1 MSAPTDSNLFQKLGL
16 KHPLIVAPMAGGPS
30 SVELVAAA
38 SAAGALGAMGGAYS
52 NAAAI
57 EAFAD
62 QVRQRTDKPFA
73 INLFIP
79 HSIPEVG
86 LDQLERAV
94 EATAHY
100 RAELQLPPPQL
111 STPYEEDFDAQFEA
125 VLRIRPACFSFVFGL
140 LSADHVREAK
150 KADIPLIGTATTV
163 EEARTLEESGV
174 DAVTLQ
180 GFEAGGHRG
189 IFDAHASDPAIG
201 LRDLLTQSVG
211 KIRVPVIAAGGIM
224 TAGDVRAALQA
235 GAQAVQMGTAFL
247 ACAEAGTS
255 APYRTKLL
263 ATPERR
269 TRTTRAFSGRF
280 ARGLENR
287 FMNEMET
294 KGAAILPF
302 PAQNKFTRDIRG
314 ASTAKGS
321 ADFLSLW
328 AGTGKGELWQGR
340 AAELIDRLFEQ

>member
-1 MSAPTDSNLFQKLGL
+1 MSAPTDSNLFHKLGV

-30 SVELVAAA
+30 SVELVAAS

-57 EAFAD
+57 EAFAA

-79 HSIPEVG
+79 HSIPEVVP
-86 LDQLERAV
+86 DQIERAAA
-94 EATAHY
+94 ATAHY
-100 RAELQLPPPQL
+100 RAELELPAPQL
-111 STPYEEDFDAQFEA
+111 GAPYEEDFDAQFEA
-125 VLRIRPACFSFVFGL
+125 VLRIKPACFSFVFGL
-140 LSADHVREAK
+140 LPAEYIREAK
-150 KADIPLIGTATTV
+150 QAGIPLIGTATTI
-163 EEARTLEESGV
+163 EEARALEDSGV
-174 DAVTLQ
+174 DAITLQ

-189 IFDAHASDPAIG
+189 IFDAHAPDPAIG
-201 LRDLLTQSVG
+201 LRDLLAQCVG
-211 KIRVPVIAAGGIM
+211 KIRVPLIAAGAIM
-224 TAGDVRAALQA
+224 TASDIRAAMQA

-247 ACAEAGTS
+247 ACTEAGTS
-255 APYRTKLL
+255 APYRARLL
-263 ATPERR
+263 ETPERR

-280 ARGLENR
+280 ARGIENR
-287 FMNEMET
+287 FMDEMET

-302 PAQNKFTRDIRG
+302 PAHNKFTRDIRG

-328 AGTGKGELWQGR
+328 AGTGKGELWQGS
-340 AAELIDRLFEQ
+340 AAALIDRLFEQ

>member
-1 MSAPTDSNLFQKLGL
+1 MSAPTDSNLFHKLGL

-30 SVELVAAA
+30 SVELVAAS

-57 EAFAD
+57 EAFAA

-86 LDQLERAV
+86 PDQVERAAA
-94 EATAHY
+94 ATAHY
-100 RAELQLPPPQL
+100 RAELELPAPQL
-111 STPYEEDFDAQFEA
+111 GAPYEEDFDAQFEA
-125 VLRIRPACFSFVFGL
+125 VLRIKPACFSFVFGL
-140 LSADHVREAK
+140 LPAEYIREAK
-150 KADIPLIGTATTV
+150 QAGIPLIGTATTI
-163 EEARTLEESGV
+163 EEARALEDSGV
-174 DAVTLQ
+174 DAITLQ

-189 IFDAHASDPAIG
+189 IFDAHAPDPAIG
-201 LRDLLTQSVG
+201 LRDLLAQCVE
-211 KIRVPVIAAGGIM
+211 KIRVPLIAAGAIM
-224 TAGDVRAALQA
+224 TASDIRAAMQA

-247 ACAEAGTS
+247 ACTEAGTS
-255 APYRTKLL
+255 APYRARLL
-263 ATPERR
+263 ETPERR

-280 ARGLENR
+280 ARGIENR
-287 FMNEMET
+287 FMDEMET
-294 KGAAILPF
+294 KGIAILPF
-302 PAQNKFTRDIRG
+302 PAHNKFTRDIRG

-328 AGTGKGELWQGR
+328 AGTGKGELWQGS
-340 AAELIDRLFEQ
+340 AVALIDRLFEQ

>member
-1 MSAPTDSNLFQKLGL
+1 MSAPLDSNLFHKLGL

-30 SVELVAAA
+30 SPELVAAA
-38 SAAGALGAMGGAYS
+38 SAAGALGAMGGAYY

-57 EAFAD
+57 EAFAA
-62 QVRQRTDKPFA
+62 QVRQQTDKPFA

-86 LDQLERAV
+86 ADQVERAAA
-94 EATAHY
+94 ATAHY
-100 RAELQLPPPQL
+100 RAELELPAPQL
-111 STPYEEDFDAQFEA
+111 SAPYEEDFDAQFEA
-125 VLRIRPACFSFVFGL
+125 VLRVKPACFSFVFGL
-140 LSADHVREAK
+140 LPADHVREAR
-150 KADIPLIGTATTV
+150 KAGIPLIGTATTLA
-163 EEARTLEESGV
+163 EARALEESGV
-174 DAVTLQ
+174 DAITLQ

-189 IFDAHASDPAIG
+189 TFDAHAPDPEIG
-201 LRDLLTQSVG
+201 LRDLLAQSVG
-211 KIRVPVIAAGGIM
+211 KIRVPLIAAGGIM
-224 TAGDVRAALQA
+224 TAADIRVALQA

-247 ACAEAGTS
+247 TCTEAGTS
-255 APYRTKLL
+255 APYRARLL
-263 ATPERR
+263 ETSERR

-328 AGTGKGELWQGR
+328 AGTGKGDLWQGST
-340 AAELIDRLFEQ
+340 AALIDNLFAQ

>member
-1 MSAPTDSNLFQKLGL
+1 MSAPTDSNLFHKLGL

-30 SVELVAAA
+30 SVELVAAS

-57 EAFAD
+57 EAFAA

-86 LDQLERAV
+86 PDQVERAAA
-94 EATAHY
+94 ATAHY
-100 RAELQLPPPQL
+100 RAELELPAPQL
-111 STPYEEDFDAQFEA
+111 GAPYEEDFDAQFEA
-125 VLRIRPACFSFVFGL
+125 VLRIKPACFSFVFGL
-140 LSADHVREAK
+140 LPAEYIREAK
-150 KADIPLIGTATTV
+150 QAGIPLIGTATTI
-163 EEARTLEESGV
+163 EEARALEDSGV
-174 DAVTLQ
+174 DAITLQ

-189 IFDAHASDPAIG
+189 IFDAHAPDPAIG
-201 LRDLLTQSVG
+201 LRDLLAQCVE
-211 KIRVPVIAAGGIM
+211 KIRVPLIAAGAIM
-224 TAGDVRAALQA
+224 TASDIRAAMQA

-247 ACAEAGTS
+247 ACTEAGTS
-255 APYRTKLL
+255 APYRARLL
-263 ATPERR
+263 ETPERR

-280 ARGLENR
+280 ARGIENR
-287 FMNEMET
+287 FMDEMET

-302 PAQNKFTRDIRG
+302 PAHNKFTRDIRG

-328 AGTGKGELWQGR
+328 AGTGKGELWQGS
-340 AAELIDRLFEQ
+340 AAALIDHLFEQ

>member
-30 SVELVAAA
+30 SSDLVAAA

-57 EAFAD
+57 EAFAA

-79 HSIPEVG
+79 HSIPDVAP
-86 LDQLERAV
+86 DQLERAV
-94 EATAHY
+94 EATAGY

-111 STPYEEDFDAQFEA
+111 SAPYEEDFDVQFEA
-125 VLRIRPACFSFVFGL
+125 VLRIKPACFSFVFGL
-140 LSADHVREAK
+140 LPADHVRAAK
-150 KADIPLIGTATTV
+150 KAGIPLIGTATTP
-163 EEARTLEESGV
+163 EEARALEDSGV

-189 IFDAHASDPAIG
+189 IFDAHASDPAIN
-201 LRDLLTQSVG
+201 LRELLTQSVG
-211 KIRVPVIAAGGIM
+211 KIRVPLIAAGGIM
-224 TAGDVRAALQA
+224 TASDVRAVLQA
-235 GAQAVQMGTAFL
+235 GAQAVQVGTAFL

-255 APYRTKLL
+255 APYRAKLL

-287 FMNEMET
+287 FMDEMET

-328 AGTGKGELWQGR
+328 AGTGKGELWQGS
-340 AAELIDRLFEQ
+340 AAALIDRLFEQ